1 MGYTTTSNP
10 VFGARIV
17 ARSTTTES
25 TTTTTETTT
34 TTTTST
40 TPTTTTTTTT
50 LPPEITTTY
59 EAETTTLPLPQL
71 ILSGQYH
78 EVNPGQ
84 YYEVNPGQYH
94 EVNPGQ
100 YHEVNPGQ
108 YHEVNPGQ
116 YHEDQTGQYYD
127 ERPRSL
133 NTGSS
138 AKGLNDVKLDVK
150 HTDEAQI
157 YNVQSQVDKFIIG
170 EYGTISKA
178 SGQTLQGVRYTAAA
192 DIAIDPNLIYE
203 TLIKYFPMQAGLDP
217 GDYET

>member
-1 MGYTTTSNP
+1 
-10 VFGARIV
+10 
-17 ARSTTTES
+17 
-25 TTTTTETTT
+25 
-34 TTTTST
+34 
-40 TPTTTTTTTT
+40 
-50 LPPEITTTY
+50 
-59 EAETTTLPLPQL
+59 L

-78 EVNPGQ
+78 
-84 YYEVNPGQYH
+84 EVNPGQYH

-116 YHEDQTGQYYD
+116 YHEDVPGQYYD

-138 AKGLNDVKLDVK
+138 AKSLNDVTLDVK

-192 DIAIDPNLIYE
+192 DIAIDQPYLRDFDQVLSNASWTRSWRL
-203 TLIKYFPMQAGLDP
+203 
-217 GDYET
+217 